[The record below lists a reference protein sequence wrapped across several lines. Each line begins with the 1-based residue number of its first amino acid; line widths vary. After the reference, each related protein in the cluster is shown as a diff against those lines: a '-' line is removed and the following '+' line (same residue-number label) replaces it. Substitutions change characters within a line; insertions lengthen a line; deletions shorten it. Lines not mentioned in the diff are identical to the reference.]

1 MKTTG
6 SKSWYGAA
14 VRRPVMLFVTM
25 SALLVIALIAY
36 IRIPVEMMPRGMQ
49 DDGLR
54 VIIPNPGS
62 SAQENET
69 KVARIVEE
77 QIRTLSG
84 ISNVYSRSSEDRCV
98 ISVNYDRNVDM
109 DVAKAELRD
118 RLERARPQ
126 LPDTVER
133 LVVWSWDNDQ
143 MPLMWLAILHSED
156 GDRTD
161 YLVDEV
167 VRRKLEAID
176 GVSQAEFY
184 GMLDDSVRV
193 LLDEQ
198 KVKAANMDIGALI
211 RRLSSDN
218 FASPLGEVEDGGQ
231 RVLVRSDMRFRTLEE
246 IENYPIGNGQVISD
260 VGQVVKAQTVRDRL
274 SRIDG
279 KYSYFGQVGKES
291 TANIVETSRR
301 VAQALEELEADPR
314 VSEHLSFMV
323 LFSQGDLIEASIGQL
338 RSTALW
344 GGALA
349 ALVLFVFLRR
359 VRVTLCVALSIPIS
373 ALLALGWV
381 YFTGGTFNILTMTG
395 ITLGIGM
402 LVDNSVV
409 VIENISS
416 VQRRGAKPLDAAAQ
430 GVSDVG
436 LAIFLA
442 TMTTVVVFLPL
453 IFMSGNP
460 IIRIMFGALGL
471 PLCVSL
477 IFSLLVALV
486 FLPAVAGRIVGPRH
500 PAVEKIASILAPI
513 AAAPAWL
520 LGKLGLLLHMALH
533 GVAVFLYHV
542 QRLLLL
548 VLTPLRWPF
557 ALGLLGFAG
566 WKASQAGQSLG
577 SLGEFLKEGVALDGT
592 IGAVQSVAGVWIGS
606 AVIGAGLVAF
616 GTPIWRRMLQGA
628 PLWKR
633 KQRSAN
639 AAPASLVELATRTNR
654 ALLAWSLDHRVLAA
668 FLAFLGAASIV
679 IPQANMTVTPFGEDE
694 SRSQLEMR
702 ILLEDNFTL
711 AEASDE
717 IWRYED
723 LLAKN
728 KELLGHD
735 HVSCRFDSDGGELSL
750 YWDEANSAQEM
761 KRVRNE
767 LKTLFPKIPG
777 HEVRFY
783 GEEEVNTRNRSIVAF
798 ELLGPD
804 AATLDRLG
812 VEAIERLKRVPGLSG
827 LESPLQDAPE
837 QVRVALDMEKAW
849 QLGVT
854 ANSTLQNISW
864 ALRGFSL
871 PRYHEPGREL
881 PFILEYDEEQV
892 AGLNTLRDLTIYTDS
907 GAIALSSVADLGF
920 ARGPRTIRR
929 RNGQVE
935 HTILARVDDPN
946 QQMAASE
953 AGYAAL
959 REMNLPRGFS
969 LGDEASVTNRQS
981 EEIQEMLNALGF
993 SVVLVFLLM
1002 AILFESLTK
1011 PFAVLCTIPFAIVGA
1026 YWTLYLTGTNMDS
1039 VGYIG
1044 LIILTGVVV
1053 NNGIVLIDRID
1064 QLFASGMPRREA
1076 VLQGGANRVRPILMT
1091 ALTTIFGLLPM
1102 VMAEPP
1108 SDGIDYRALGTCVAG
1123 GLAFSTFFTL
1133 WVVPLAYTLVLDL
1146 FAAIGTY
1153 SAGGL
1158 GAVLSRQQASSPRKT
1173 EQSTPA

>member
-1 MKTTG
+1 
-6 SKSWYGAA
+6 
-14 VRRPVMLFVTM
+14 MLFVTM

-36 IRIPVEMMPRGMQ
+36 IRIPVEMMPRGMK

-69 KVARIVEE
+69 KGARVVEE

-98 ISVNYDRNVDM
+98 IIVNYDRNVDM

-133 LVVWSWDNDQ
+133 LIVWSWDNDQ
-143 MPLMWLAILHSED
+143 MPLMWLAVLHSED

-167 VRRKLEAID
+167 VKRKLEAID
-176 GVSQAEFY
+176 GVSQAEFF

-211 RRLSSDN
+211 QRLSSDN
-218 FASPLGEVEDGGQ
+218 FASPLGEVEDGGR
-231 RVLVRSDMRFRTLEE
+231 RVLVRSDMRFRSLEE
-246 IENYPIGNGQVISD
+246 IENYPIGNGHVISD
-260 VGQVVKAQTVRDRL
+260 VGQVIKAQTVRDRL

-291 TANIVETSRR
+291 TANIVETSRL
-301 VAQALEELEADPR
+301 VQEALDELEADPKIK
-314 VSEHLSFMV
+314 EHLSFMV

-409 VIENISS
+409 VIENIAS

-460 IIRIMFGALGL
+460 IVRIMFGALGL

-477 IFSLLVALV
+477 VFSLLVALV

-500 PAVEKIASILAPI
+500 PFVEKIAALLSPVV
-513 AAAPAWL
+513 AAPAWIL
-520 LGKLGLLLHMALH
+520 AKLGLLVQMALH
-533 GVAVFLYHV
+533 GTGVVLYHL
-542 QRLLLL
+542 QRIALLI
-548 VLTPLRWPF
+548 VTPLRWP
-557 ALGLLGFAG
+557 LGLGLIAFAV
-566 WKASQAGQSLG
+566 WKTSQGGQTLD
-577 SLGEFLKEGVALDGT
+577 SLGEYLKEGVASKNT
-592 IGAVQSVAGVWIGS
+592 IGAVQSIAGVWIGS
-606 AVIGAGLVAF
+606 AILGAILLVF
-616 GTPIWRRMLQGA
+616 GTPIWKRMLQGA
-628 PLWKR
+628 PVWSR
-633 KQRSAN
+633 KAN
-639 AAPASLVELATRTNR
+639 TEGAEPASLVELATRTNR
-654 ALLAWSLDHRVLAA
+654 SLLAWSLDHRVLAS
-668 FLAFLGAASIV
+668 FLAFMGALSFM
-679 IPQANMTVTPFGEDE
+679 IPAGNMTVTPFGEDE

-717 IWRYED
+717 IYRYED
-723 LLAKN
+723 LLQKN
-728 KELLGHD
+728 QEMLGHD
-735 HVSCRFDSDGGELSL
+735 HVSCRFDSEGGQLSL
-750 YWDEANSAQEM
+750 YWDEACTEQEM
-761 KRVRNE
+761 KRVRAE

-783 GEEEVNTRNRSIVAF
+783 GDEEVNTRNRSIVAF

-812 VEAIERLKRVPGLSG
+812 LEAIERLKTVPGLSG
-827 LESPLQDAPE
+827 LESPLQNAPE
-837 QVRVALDMEKAW
+837 QVRVALDTEKAW

-854 ANSTLQNISW
+854 ANATLQNISW
-864 ALRGFSL
+864 ALRGFQL

-935 HTILARVDDPN
+935 HTIMARVDDPN
-946 QQMAASE
+946 QQLAASE

-969 LGDEASVTNRQS
+969 LGDEASVSRRQDK
-981 EEIQEMLNALGF
+981 EIQEMQYALMF

-1064 QLFASGMPRREA
+1064 RLAATGISRREA

-1108 SDGIDYRALGTCVAG
+1108 SNGIDYRALGTCVAG

-1133 WVVPLAYTLVLDL
+1133 WVVPLTYTLVLDF
-1146 FAAIGTY
+1146 FAAISSY

-1158 GAVLSRQQASSPRKT
+1158 GAVLSRAQGQSARESG
-1173 EQSTPA
+1173 QSTTA